1 MGFGDLSLA
10 RKRAIV
16 DFCSAA
22 RTFRWG
28 RRLRILGC
36 RGRRC
41 VMRFHSF
48 LRLSW

>member
-16 DFCSAA
+16 DFL
-22 RTFRWG
+22 FRRPNVSLG